1 MLNVG
6 IFFNKVYLVLM
17 HKTID
22 IGALFNEA
30 CAKELSFAWLQ
41 TNEEI
46 KDNNDQVICFMRT
59 RGLWIIKGSH
69 YLIHQTMNGYQLK
82 YGTWYIA
89 HILKLS

>member
-1 MLNVG
+1 
-6 IFFNKVYLVLM
+6 M

-30 CAKELSFAWLQ
+30 RAKELRLTWLQ
-41 TNEEI
+41 TDEEV
-46 KDNNDQVICFMRT
+46 KDNHDQIICFMRT
-59 RGLWIIKGSH
+59 RDWWIIKGSH
-69 YLIHQTMNGYQLK
+69 DLIHQTMNGYQFE